1 MALVDKVLQRVGEAF
16 PGRSVFFDPSDVPA
30 DIEVPAAWNGFGL
43 CHSGTPNYPKAWNQ
57 FVDEFPSVVEIHTEC
72 LLGTALLIGEEL
84 ELLYVFHNAS
94 GLYYYLGGAPVEPS
108 LCETDHFRNLPE
120 KLQAFYTHLHD
131 GYTFFPARSMGPR
144 KLSDMIYVS
153 ELVDEED
160 VSFAEHWLTVFS
172 SGGGDFVALDTK
184 CPKGSEGLVWWHEDP
199 EAPELEIDVFEVMD
213 AWMAIFLEETVLRD
227 EALVKLS

>member
-16 PGRSVFFDPSDVPA
+16 PGRSIFFDPSDVPA
-30 DIEVPAAWNGFGL
+30 DIEVPAAWSGFGL

-120 KLQAFYTHLHD
+120 NFKPFTRTCMT
-131 GYTFFPARSMGPR
+131 GIR
-144 KLSDMIYVS
+144 
-153 ELVDEED
+153 
-160 VSFAEHWLTVFS
+160 FS
-172 SGGGDFVALDTK
+172 PPDRWGL
-184 CPKGSEGLVWWHEDP
+184 GS
-199 EAPELEIDVFEVMD
+199 
-213 AWMAIFLEETVLRD
+213 
-227 EALVKLS
+227 